1 MPSDGGDGEE
11 ALHQLLAGLVGGR
24 GRVERHHGR
33 PRSVGRLLRLT
44 LPGGRHF
51 PVGGV
56 QGGRGLPSA
65 GVVPPQRL
73 VKAVFEGAGPWG
85 RLHGLLRG
93 KVCCR
98 GLGLGCLGL
107 GLLLL
112 VLATQQL
119 VSPPSL
125 SLFLQVTFALLTT
138 PVAAKLWR
146 KSG

>member
-1 MPSDGGDGEE
+1 M
-11 ALHQLLAGLVGGR
+11 
-24 GRVERHHGR
+24 
-33 PRSVGRLLRLT
+33 
-44 LPGGRHF
+44 
-51 PVGGV
+51 GGV

-65 GVVPPQRL
+65 GVVPPERL
-73 VKAVFEGAGPWG
+73 VKAVLEGAGTWG

-98 GLGLGCLGL
+98 GLGLCCLGL

-119 VSPPSL
+119 MSPPSL
-125 SLFLQVTFALLTT
+125 SLFLQVTLALLPT

-146 KSG
+146 ESGVSHGWLQQAGNGASNFVNQHMTNTSICSTSRT